1 MTMKQW
7 GRLWLTPSHL
17 IRRSRRN
24 KPDGALCNLPGRWW
38 YAWVVF
44 SSSFLQIIRPEGR
57 KMNIATQRAE
67 FSGLPSC
74 FVPLGYVCLSVMFNR
89 LPKKFLLTQKI
100 CIAKSEGIYIWPN
113 YLSVVV
119 TLPFIGTK
127 GLNYIPHLALLPSS
141 KRQRNCDGTCSKNNH
156 RWATYSL
163 TPMRTKVLNRY
174 RQKLNICSSSWLL
187 LYHNFVTQSV

>member
-1 MTMKQW
+1 MTMEQW

-17 IRRSRRN
+17 IRRSCRN
-24 KPDGALCNLPGRWW
+24 KPGGALCNLPGRWW

-89 LPKKFLLTQKI
+89 LPKKSLLTQKI
-100 CIAKSEGIYIWPN
+100 CIAKSERIYIWPN
-113 YLSVVV
+113 YLSVDV

-174 RQKLNICSSSWLL
+174 RLKLKICGRLAVTVTLL
-187 LYHNFVTQSV
+187 